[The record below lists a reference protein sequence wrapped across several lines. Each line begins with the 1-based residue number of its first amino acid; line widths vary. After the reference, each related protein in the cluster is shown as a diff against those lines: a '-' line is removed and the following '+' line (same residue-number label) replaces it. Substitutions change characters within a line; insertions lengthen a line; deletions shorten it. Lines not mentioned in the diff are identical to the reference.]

1 MFVIMFLVVDVFFS
15 SLIFQ
20 SQKTSLEKEETGTY
34 IQEDSLKSNPSEN
47 ILTISEI
54 EGPRISDQG
63 AYAEK
68 VAVCEDQNISC
79 FSLPGGL
86 WLFLIFS
93 YAAILIFNLAYSFK
107 RTNNTQWFWETFYT
121 LLAVLAW
128 FAWDDCGA
136 LNVWYV
142 EFILKTGIVIYGT
155 YLYLF
160 FRRAR

>member
-1 MFVIMFLVVDVFFS
+1 MFLVVDVFFS
-15 SLIFQ
+15 PLVFQ
-20 SQKTSLEKEETGTY
+20 SQKSSLEKGETEAY
-34 IQEDSLKSNPSEN
+34 IQEDSLKENPPEN

-63 AYAEK
+63 AYAK
-68 VAVCEDQNISC
+68 RVTVCEDQNINC
-79 FSLPGGL
+79 FSLPGEL
-86 WLFLIFS
+86 WIFLIFS
-93 YAAILIFNLAYSFK
+93 YAAILIFNLAYNFK
-107 RTNNTQWFWETFYT
+107 KTNNTQLFWEAFYT

-128 FAWDDCGA
+128 FAWDDCGL

-142 EFILKTGIVIYGT
+142 EFILKVGIVIYGT